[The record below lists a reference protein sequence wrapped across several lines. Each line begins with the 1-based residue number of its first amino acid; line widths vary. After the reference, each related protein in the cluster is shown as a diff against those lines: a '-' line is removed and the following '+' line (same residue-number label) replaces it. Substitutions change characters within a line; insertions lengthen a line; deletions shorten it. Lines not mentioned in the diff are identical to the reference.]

1 MIMTQRYQNI
11 GFNTDKSTFIGANE
25 PKPEI
30 TFSAKRV
37 NVALKNGIAP
47 MVKATVSLRQE
58 QAVTPCGS
66 TCAESVMES
75 AQISFSILRGD
86 DASLTA
92 LRSELN
98 RLVDA
103 ALANYL
109 LTDGYV
115 PPVYAAFE
123 VA

>member
-11 GFNTDKSTFIGANE
+11 GFNTDKSTFIGVNQ

-30 TFSAKRV
+30 AFSAKRV
-37 NVALKNGIAP
+37 NVSLKNGIAP

-58 QAVTPCGS
+58 KEVTPCGS
-66 TCAESVMES
+66 TCAETVMES

-109 LTDGYV
+109 LTDGRV